1 MVSNQRYY
9 AQRAAQE
16 ASRAARA
23 ISPEARTWHTHLAE
37 SFRQRATGGCA
48 VEASAA

>member
-16 ASRAARA
+16 SMRARAALSPDARA
-23 ISPEARTWHTHLAE
+23 WHQQLADTY
-37 SFRQRATGGCA
+37 RQRAAGV
-48 VEASAA
+48 VEASA

>member
-16 ASRAARA
+16 SMRAQRALCPDARA
-23 ISPEARTWHTHLAE
+23 WHQQLADNY
-37 SFRQRATGGCA
+37 RQRATGGI
-48 VEASAA
+48 EAQV

>member
-16 ASRAARA
+16 SMRAQRALSPDARA
-23 ISPEARTWHTHLAE
+23 WHQQLAE
-37 SFRQRATGGCA
+37 NYRLRATGQ
-48 VEASAA
+48 VEASA